1 LQFPSEISARFW
13 SIKWSRQSLPPTG
26 QGMREAGMKKHP
38 VMAMENNLG
47 VPQQKGTA
55 VSQVTMMTIV
65 P

>member
-1 LQFPSEISARFW
+1 
-13 SIKWSRQSLPPTG
+13 
-26 QGMREAGMKKHP
+26 MREAGMKKHP